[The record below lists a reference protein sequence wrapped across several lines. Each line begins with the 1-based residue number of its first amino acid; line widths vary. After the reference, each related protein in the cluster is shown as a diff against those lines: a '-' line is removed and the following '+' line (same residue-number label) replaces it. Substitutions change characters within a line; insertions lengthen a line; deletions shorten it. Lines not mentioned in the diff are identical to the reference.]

1 MNLFL
6 TLHLQQDPLAFAPYS
21 WEIEGV
27 SSFDIDNFSD
37 DLVVGT
43 AIKALQQAGKIVVLI
58 EARDHGSLGA
68 VLKVF
73 NALVRIEVPVLFIHN
88 GSHPV
93 LQNMLNR
100 FDSRQVL
107 LDQPAEEVKR
117 NVLAFFNLPG

>member
-6 TLHLQQDPLAFAPYS
+6 TLHLQEDPLAFVPSS
-21 WEIEGV
+21 WDSEGV

-43 AIKALQQAGKIVVLI
+43 AIKALQQAEKIVVLV
-58 EARDHGSLGA
+58 EARDHGALGA

-73 NALVRIEVPVLFIHN
+73 NALTRIEVPILFIHN
-88 GSHPV
+88 GGHPV

-100 FDSRQVL
+100 FDTHEVL
-107 LDQPAEEVKR
+107 LDQPAEEAR
-117 NVLAFFNLPG
+117 HSALAFFNLPR